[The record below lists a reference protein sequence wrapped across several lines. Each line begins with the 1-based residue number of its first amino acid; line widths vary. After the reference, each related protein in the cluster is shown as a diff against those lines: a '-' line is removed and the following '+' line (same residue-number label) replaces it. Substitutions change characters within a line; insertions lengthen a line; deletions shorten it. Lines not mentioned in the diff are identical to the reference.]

1 MFIFW
6 KFWLYIYI
14 PIYIVIYLLNNGYLV
29 YKYKCL
35 KEDNCINIFEYL
47 CDFILILSKDTFVF
61 NKNNKVNKNLLFI
74 LASTVISLITAPII
88 NSTLLFYN
96 ILKWFYEK
104 KNYKKNEG
112 YFFLFTLI
120 TLNFFFNIS
129 SRILYIF
136 KFYLVIFNAN
146 PFYSFV
152 TLDFN
157 VRNNNIA
164 KAWDKCI
171 YFNKIN
177 ALPNLGNSSSFTT
190 ILRKSFN
197 EMWTSNKSFAHLN
210 LRHINPQ
217 GLNAFEEKIITG
229 SGKEIVHFGVEG
241 PNTHPLI
248 MKSSPENLS
257 KHSSNIF
264 TVLDLKRL
272 HNGSEVVQGCQQA
285 YLPEAH
291 RDLSIQAS
299 VTFLKFSAQINSYVI
314 AEKLLNGTLVM
325 QEGILFEVGSDSN
338 YTEVDAPTMVFFNK
352 MYPTILNSLN
362 AIETGTKYPHF
373 WTPSHKSLRDE
384 LIAKPNIRSRMGE
397 SSGNQSN
404 RDDDFDS

>member
-1 MFIFW
+1 
-6 KFWLYIYI
+6 
-14 PIYIVIYLLNNGYLV
+14 
-29 YKYKCL
+29 
-35 KEDNCINIFEYL
+35 
-47 CDFILILSKDTFVF
+47 
-61 NKNNKVNKNLLFI
+61 
-74 LASTVISLITAPII
+74 
-88 NSTLLFYN
+88 
-96 ILKWFYEK
+96 
-104 KNYKKNEG
+104 
-112 YFFLFTLI
+112 
-120 TLNFFFNIS
+120 
-129 SRILYIF
+129 
-136 KFYLVIFNAN
+136 
-146 PFYSFV
+146 
-152 TLDFN
+152 
-157 VRNNNIA
+157 
-164 KAWDKCI
+164 
-171 YFNKIN
+171 
-177 ALPNLGNSSSFTT
+177 
-190 ILRKSFN
+190 
-197 EMWTSNKSFAHLN
+197 
-210 LRHINPQ
+210 
-217 GLNAFEEKIITG
+217 
-229 SGKEIVHFGVEG
+229 
-241 PNTHPLI
+241 